1 MAYIWQLNIIGL
13 QKETFVCG
21 TVLRNKPRSKH
32 NAGSVLENLFQV
44 IASYTNLAYKK
55 RIIFLKM
62 DDKEYQLKTDK
73 NGYFE
78 IAIPATITR
87 DVHFLNRKKKKM
99 KIIQEYPFLF
109 PMKEQPYEVISDI
122 DDTLIHSNTVSLVK
136 RLATLLLTRAKNRKS
151 VDSTV
156 RLLRDLER
164 LELRIT
170 YLSKSESNLFRLIQ
184 NIFMENQLPQ
194 GAMLLSPFLSF
205 RRLLFSKPDN
215 FKIDHLDRLVSK
227 MPDKQFILL
236 GDDSQKDI
244 SIYRTIAAKYK
255 TRIKKVYIR
264 QTDPITPV
272 QATDVWKDLVDLGVA
287 CQVIGFE
294 DEMFNEAQNIL
305 GS

>member
-1 MAYIWQLNIIGL
+1 MAYVWQLNIIGL
-13 QKETFVCG
+13 QEETFVCG
-21 TVLRNKPRSKH
+21 TVLRNKPRFKH
-32 NAGSVLENLFQV
+32 NAASVLENLFQV
-44 IASYTNLAYKK
+44 AASYTNLAYKK
-55 RIIFLKM
+55 RTIFLKM
-62 DDKEYQLKTDK
+62 DDREYKLKTDK

-78 IAIPATITR
+78 IAIPESISK
-87 DVHFLNRKKKKM
+87 DVHLLNRKKKYM
-99 KIIQEYPFLF
+99 KIIQEYPFVF

-136 RLATLLLTRAKNRKS
+136 RLATLLLIRAKRRKS

-156 RLLRDLER
+156 RLLSDLE
-164 LELRIT
+164 EQGLRII

-184 NIFMENQLPQ
+184 NIFSENHLPQ

-215 FKIDHLDRLVSK
+215 FKIDHLNRLVSK
-227 MPDKQFILL
+227 MPHQQFILL

-244 SIYRTIAAKYK
+244 SIYRTIAEQYAP
-255 TRIKKVYIR
+255 RIKKVYIR

-272 QATDVWKDLVDLGVA
+272 QETDAWKELAGLGVP

-294 DEMFNEAQNIL
+294 DEMVNEAKNIL